1 VAFVQRLSCFSAFHF
16 GLCHYCGGF
25 IKIDAFLCRGLQELV
40 LKYCQKIGDEGLVE
54 VGKGCSQ
61 LQALHLVDCSSIG
74 DVAIRNIALG
84 CHQLRRL
91 HIRRCYKVHVFVF
104 PVSSCQWHFQPK
116 VHFDILTP
124 LGHLQ

>member
-1 VAFVQRLSCFSAFHF
+1 M
-16 GLCHYCGGF
+16 G
-25 IKIDAFLCRGLQELV
+25 CRGLQELV

-74 DVAIRNIALG
+74 DVAMRSIALG

-91 HIRRCYKVHVFVF
+91 HIRRCYKVSIRLQYHIQLLVCMYLIPYSIACMYLLNLVF
-104 PVSSCQWHFQPK
+104 SEWSDCGAGW
-116 VHFDILTP
+116 
-124 LGHLQ
+124 

>member
-1 VAFVQRLSCFSAFHF
+1 MAFCSFGVFIQFRCNF
-16 GLCHYCGGF
+16 GLLCFLYGDF
-25 IKIDAFLCRGLQELV
+25 IMISNLKHSVSRALEELV

-74 DVAIRNIALG
+74 DVAIRHIALG

-91 HIRRCYKVHVFVF
+91 HIRRCYKVGVLIFSYLF
-104 PVSSCQWHFQPK
+104 
-116 VHFDILTP
+116 
-124 LGHLQ
+124 LQS